1 MIQTNQEVYDN
12 LIGFLSYE
20 EAATIKAKVKY
31 YLDHYVKELS
41 IVNFSVEILPASSV
55 DRIIFY
61 TKEDK
66 SQFRQMKLTP
76 DGDVLSVM
84 HFEKTVND
92 RVARCLYGLPRRCI
106 EKINQAK

>member
-12 LIGFLSYE
+12 LIAMLSDE
-20 EAATIKAKVKY
+20 ESATIKPKVKY

-41 IVNFSVEILPASSV
+41 IVNFSVSVLPASAI

-66 SQFRQMKLTP
+66 SQFRQMKFTP

-84 HFEKTVND
+84 HFEQTVNN
-92 RVARCLYGLPRRCI
+92 RVGRCLYGLPRRCI
-106 EKINQAK
+106 EKINNSK